1 MPVSPEGHARSGA
14 LVLVVGPS
22 GAGKDTIMRRVHDR
36 LSPGSGIVFARRVV
50 TRAADA
56 AEDNQVA
63 TDETFLEA
71 LGRGGFVLDWQ
82 AHGLRYG
89 VPRQVC
95 EELAQGR
102 VVVVNV
108 SRTVVARARST
119 FDRVRIV
126 LLTAPAE
133 IRASRISARGR
144 DADAAERLAR
154 EPLPLDEL
162 RPDLT
167 IDNAG
172 TPEAAVDRLQR
183 FLIDLIGRTRP
194 VGERH

>member
-1 MPVSPEGHARSGA
+1 MSPEGHARSGA

-22 GAGKDTIMRRVHDR
+22 GAGKDTIMRRVRDR
-36 LSPGSGIVFARRVV
+36 LGPGSGIIFARRVV

-56 AEDNQVA
+56 AEDNEVA

-108 SRTVVARARST
+108 SRTVVDRARST

>member
-1 MPVSPEGHARSGA
+1 MSPEGHARSGA

-36 LSPGSGIVFARRVV
+36 LGPGSGIVFARRVV

-56 AEDNQVA
+56 AEDNEVA

-108 SRTVVARARST
+108 SRTVVPRARST

>member
-1 MPVSPEGHARSGA
+1 MSPEGHARSGA

-22 GAGKDTIMRRVHDR
+22 GAGKDTIMRRVRDR
-36 LSPGSGIVFARRVV
+36 LGPGSGIVFARRVV

-56 AEDNQVA
+56 TEDNEVA

-71 LGRGGFVLDWQ
+71 LGRGGFALDWQ

>member
-1 MPVSPEGHARSGA
+1 VSPEGHARSGA

-22 GAGKDTIMRRVHDR
+22 GAGKDTIMRRVRDR
-36 LSPGSGIVFARRVV
+36 LGPGSGIVFARRVV

-56 AEDNQVA
+56 AEDTEVA

-119 FDRVRIV
+119 FTCVRIV

>member
-1 MPVSPEGHARSGA
+1 MSPEGHARLGA

-22 GAGKDTIMRRVHDR
+22 GAGKDTIMRRVRDR
-36 LSPGSGIVFARRVV
+36 LGPGSGIVFARRVV

-56 AEDNQVA
+56 AEDNEVA

-119 FDRVRIV
+119 FTCVRIV

>member
-1 MPVSPEGHARSGA
+1 MSPEGHARSGA

-22 GAGKDTIMRRVHDR
+22 GAGKDTIMRRVRDR
-36 LSPGSGIVFARRVV
+36 LGPGSGIVFARRVV

-56 AEDNQVA
+56 TEDNEVA

-71 LGRGGFVLDWQ
+71 LGRGGFALDWQ

-194 VGERH
+194 IGERH

>member
-56 AEDNQVA
+56 AEDNEVA

-119 FDRVRIV
+119 FTCVRIV

>member
-1 MPVSPEGHARSGA
+1 VSPEGHARLGA

-22 GAGKDTIMRRVHDR
+22 GAGKDTIMRRVRDR
-36 LSPGSGIVFARRVV
+36 LGPGSGIVFARRVV

-56 AEDNQVA
+56 TEDNEVA

-71 LGRGGFVLDWQ
+71 LGRGGFALDWQ

>member
-1 MPVSPEGHARSGA
+1 MSPEGHARSGA

-22 GAGKDTIMRRVHDR
+22 GAGKDTIMRRARDR
-36 LSPGSGIVFARRVV
+36 LGPGSGIVFTRRVV

-56 AEDNQVA
+56 AEDNEVA

-108 SRTVVARARST
+108 SRTVVDRARST

>member
-1 MPVSPEGHARSGA
+1 VSPEGHARLGA

-22 GAGKDTIMRRVHDR
+22 GAGKDTIMRRVRDR
-36 LSPGSGIVFARRVV
+36 LGPGSGIVFARRVV

-56 AEDNQVA
+56 AEDNEVA

>member
-1 MPVSPEGHARSGA
+1 MSPEGHARSGA

-22 GAGKDTIMRRVHDR
+22 GAGKDTIMRRVRDR
-36 LSPGSGIVFARRVV
+36 LGPGSGIVFARRVV

-56 AEDNQVA
+56 AEDNEVA

>member
-1 MPVSPEGHARSGA
+1 VSPEGHARSGA

-22 GAGKDTIMRRVHDR
+22 GAGKDTIMRRVRDR
-36 LSPGSGIVFARRVV
+36 LGPGSGIVFARRVV

-56 AEDNQVA
+56 TEDNEVA

-71 LGRGGFVLDWQ
+71 LGRGGFALDWQ

>member
-1 MPVSPEGHARSGA
+1 VSPEGHARSGA

-36 LSPGSGIVFARRVV
+36 LGPGSGIVFARRVV

-56 AEDNQVA
+56 AEDNEVA

-108 SRTVVARARST
+108 SRTVVPRARST

>member
-1 MPVSPEGHARSGA
+1 VSPEGHARSGA

-22 GAGKDTIMRRVHDR
+22 GAGKDTIMRRVRDR
-36 LSPGSGIVFARRVV
+36 LGPGSGIVFARRVV

-56 AEDNQVA
+56 TEDNEVA

-71 LGRGGFVLDWQ
+71 LGRGGFALDWQ

-194 VGERH
+194 IGERH

>member
-1 MPVSPEGHARSGA
+1 VSPEGHARSGA

-22 GAGKDTIMRRVHDR
+22 GAGKDTIMRRVRDR
-36 LSPGSGIVFARRVV
+36 LGPGSGIVFARRVV

-56 AEDNQVA
+56 AEDNEVA

-108 SRTVVARARST
+108 SRTVVDRARST

-154 EPLPLDEL
+154 EPLRLDEL

>member
-1 MPVSPEGHARSGA
+1 MSPEGHARLGA

-22 GAGKDTIMRRVHDR
+22 GAGKDTIMRRVRDR
-36 LSPGSGIVFARRVV
+36 LDPGPGIVFARRVV

-56 AEDNQVA
+56 AEDNEVA

-119 FDRVRIV
+119 FTCVRIV

-144 DADAAERLAR
+144 DADADERLAR

>member
-1 MPVSPEGHARSGA
+1 
-14 LVLVVGPS
+14 
-22 GAGKDTIMRRVHDR
+22 MRRVHDR

-56 AEDNQVA
+56 AEDNEVA

-119 FDRVRIV
+119 FTCVRIV

>member
-22 GAGKDTIMRRVHDR
+22 GAGKDTIMRRVRDR
-36 LSPGSGIVFARRVV
+36 LDPGPGIVFARRVV

>member
-1 MPVSPEGHARSGA
+1 MSPEGHARSGA

-22 GAGKDTIMRRVHDR
+22 GAGKDTIMRRVRDR
-36 LSPGSGIVFARRVV
+36 LGPGSGIVFARRVV

-56 AEDNQVA
+56 TEDNEVA

-71 LGRGGFVLDWQ
+71 LGRGGFALDWQ

-102 VVVVNV
+102 AVVVNV

>member
-1 MPVSPEGHARSGA
+1 MSPEGHARSGA

-22 GAGKDTIMRRVHDR
+22 GAGKDTIMRRARDR
-36 LSPGSGIVFARRVV
+36 LGPGSGIVFARRVV

-56 AEDNQVA
+56 AEDNEVA

-108 SRTVVARARST
+108 SRTVVDRARST

-144 DADAAERLAR
+144 DTDAAERLAR
-154 EPLPLDEL
+154 EPLRLDEL

>member
-1 MPVSPEGHARSGA
+1 MSPEGHARLGA

-22 GAGKDTIMRRVHDR
+22 GAGKDTIMRRVRDR
-36 LSPGSGIVFARRVV
+36 LGPGSGIVFARRVV

-56 AEDNQVA
+56 AEDNEVA

>member
-1 MPVSPEGHARSGA
+1 VSPEGHARLGA

-22 GAGKDTIMRRVHDR
+22 GAGKDTIMRRVRDR
-36 LSPGSGIVFARRVV
+36 LGPGSGIIFARRVV

-56 AEDNQVA
+56 AEDNEVA

-119 FDRVRIV
+119 FTCVRIV

>member
-1 MPVSPEGHARSGA
+1 VPVSPEGHARSGA

-22 GAGKDTIMRRVHDR
+22 GAGKDTIMRRVRDR
-36 LSPGSGIVFARRVV
+36 LDPGPGIVFARRVV